1 MNPAVTPAGPS
12 PYFEARAAC
21 FHCRLPVPSGTDL
34 RATVLGRSREM
45 CCSGCQAVAGTIVAA
60 GFESYYETRDP
71 PRAGDALPP
80 GLPSLAVYDDLLAQR
95 QFVAPVGEHG
105 REVLLALD
113 GIRCAACAWLNE
125 RYLRGLPGVTAVS
138 VNYATRRAQVRWDD
152 RVATLGGI
160 IGAVRRLGYDAYPF
174 EAERQRLNDRKEQR
188 AAVWRLFVAGFG
200 AMQVMMYAVPRY
212 IDATGT
218 LTAEADQVMRWA
230 SLVLTLPVILF
241 ACGPFFSSALQDLR
255 ARRPGMD
262 VPVSLGILAG
272 FGASAWATVA
282 GGGEVY
288 FDSITMLVFLLLG
301 ARHLEFSARRKAAV
315 QLDRLA
321 RWMPAFA
328 FRLRP
333 GSGSDGERVAAHD
346 LCAGDRVL
354 VAPGDTV
361 PADGVLL
368 AGSANVDE
376 SLLTG
381 ESRPVEK
388 AAGSPLVGGS
398 VNLSQPLAMRVTA
411 AGSETQAAAIGR
423 LIERAAAGRPR
434 LVEAADRVAQVLTGV
449 VLATAFATLG
459 GWLLVDPSQAVWAA
473 IAVLMVTCP
482 CALGLAAPIV
492 LTSATGALAR
502 RGIVLTRGAAIESL
516 AKVTDVVLDK
526 TGTLTEGKYRVAQI
540 DLLGDAGR
548 DECLKL
554 AQALESGSRHPAANA
569 VTAARCA
576 GAPFEL
582 QAVVHSPGN
591 GVEGWRGAKR
601 VRIGS
606 IRFVAGIAGDPPPTV
621 PAQAGQSAIYLGTED
636 RWLARMHL
644 EDTLRPE
651 AAPLVEGLSARGLKI
666 HLLSGD
672 DPAVVLQVARALGL
686 ERARGGVLPR
696 DKQEYVARLQAAGAR
711 VAMVGDGLNDAPV
724 LAQADVSLAMGE
736 GAALAQRHADL
747 VLSSGKLTGALD
759 AMRIAT
765 GAMRAIRQ
773 NFAWALAY
781 NALALPAAAFGLIG
795 PWEAAI
801 GMAASSFAVVLNS
814 SRFMAAVR

>member
-1 MNPAVTPAGPS
+1 MNPAVTAAGPS
-12 PYFEARAAC
+12 PSFEARAAC
-21 FHCRLPVPSGTDL
+21 FHCGLPVPGGIDL

-71 PRAGDALPP
+71 PHAGDALPA
-80 GLPSLAVYDDLLAQR
+80 GLPSISIYDDPLAQR
-95 QFVAPVGEHG
+95 QFVARVGGHG
-105 REVLLALD
+105 RETLLALD

-125 RYLRGLPGVTAVS
+125 RYLRGLPGVASVS

-152 RVATLGGI
+152 RLATLGGI

-174 EAERQRLNDRKEQR
+174 DAGKQRLNDRKEQR
-188 AAVWRLFVAGFG
+188 AAIWRLFVAGFG

-212 IDATGT
+212 IDDTGT

-230 SLVLTLPVILF
+230 SLVLTLPVLLF
-241 ACGPFFSSALQDLR
+241 ACGPFFSSALKDLR

-272 FGASAWATVA
+272 FAASVWATVA
-282 GGGEVY
+282 GGGAVY

-301 ARHLEFSARRKAAV
+301 ARHLESSARRKAAV

-333 GSGSDGERVAAHD
+333 GSGSDGERMVAHD

-354 VAPGDTV
+354 VAPGETV
-361 PADGVLL
+361 PADGILL

-381 ESRPVEK
+381 ESRPVDK
-388 AAGSPLVGGS
+388 TAGAALIGGS
-398 VNLSQPLAMRVTA
+398 INLSQPLAMRVTA
-411 AGSETQAAAIGR
+411 AGLETQAAAIGR

-459 GWLLVDPSQAVWAA
+459 GWLLVNPSQAAWAA

-526 TGTLTEGKYRVAQI
+526 TGTLTEGKYRLAHI
-540 DLLGDAGR
+540 ELLGDASR

-554 AQALESGSRHPAANA
+554 AQALESGSRHPMANA
-569 VTAARCA
+569 LMAVPCGGAPAGLQGVTHCA
-576 GAPFEL
+576 G
-582 QAVVHSPGN
+582 N
-591 GVEGWRGAKR
+591 GIEASIGAKR
-601 VRIGS
+601 IRIGS
-606 IRFVAGIAGDPPPTV
+606 LRFAGGIAGGPAGIAEPQPGESV
-621 PAQAGQSAIYLGTED
+621 VYLATESG
-636 RWLARMHL
+636 WLARL
-644 EDTLRPE
+644 QFEDALRSD
-651 AAPLVEGLSARGLKI
+651 AAQLVEGLRARGIKI
-666 HLLSGD
+666 HLVSGD
-672 DPAVVLQVARALGL
+672 DPAVVLEVARALGL

-696 DKQEYVARLQAAGAR
+696 DKQEYVASQQSAGAR
-711 VAMVGDGLNDAPV
+711 VAMVGDGLNDAPE
-724 LAQADVSLAMGE
+724 LAQADVSFAMGE
-736 GAALAQRHADL
+736 GAALAQRYADL

-759 AMRIAT
+759 AMTIAT
-765 GAMRAIRQ
+765 GAMRAIKQ